1 VTTAP
6 VPPGAVVLWSH
17 LTRAGTSG
25 GQFTNLISGVPWY
38 VSRNVFPLNS
48 TSRGPPLTCDGLQ
61 LSVLGTFQFWIANEA
76 LPTLAAGSQRL
87 LAFLALRDR
96 TVTRVAA
103 AGTLWPDATQSHAS
117 SSLRS
122 ALGRLDEVTRDAVV
136 ATPLDLAF
144 AEDVAVDFHQAQ
156 AIAHR
161 LVDLNVAPRA
171 FDVSVEAVTALSTE
185 LLPDWYDDWVVIES
199 EDWRQLRLHALE
211 RLAARLT
218 ETERLGEAIHA
229 ALAVVDV
236 EPLRESAQ
244 ATLIRAH
251 LAEGNQSEA
260 LRVYERYERHLQT
273 ELGIEPTPG
282 LRDLIRGLQRR

>member
-1 VTTAP
+1 V
-6 VPPGAVVLWSH
+6 S
-17 LTRAGTSG
+17 
-25 GQFTNLISGVPWY
+25 QNLLPI
-38 VSRNVFPLNS
+38 NS

-61 LSVLGTFQFWIANEA
+61 LSVLGTFQFWVANEA

-96 TVTRVAA
+96 AVTRVAA

-136 ATPLDLAF
+136 ATTLDLTF
-144 AEDVAVDFHQAQ
+144 ADDVAVDFREAQ
-156 AIAHR
+156 AMAHR
-161 LVDLNVAPRA
+161 LVDLNVPPRA
-171 FDVSVEAVTALSTE
+171 FDVSVQAVTALSTD

-211 RLAARLT
+211 ALAARLT
-218 ETERLGEAIHA
+218 ETGRLGEAIHA
-229 ALAVVDV
+229 ALAVVNV

-260 LRVYERYERHLQT
+260 LRVYERYAGHLQT
-273 ELGIEPTPG
+273 ELGIEPTAG
-282 LRDLIRGLQRR
+282 LRDLVRGLQ